1 MSSYNPLPSMNG
13 WNTQIT
19 FPLNRGICGFGN
31 LVVIS
36 HCKSSQKNEIHLNLM
51 LTWIIDIHQH
61 DYDKSGNY
69 ASIAI
74 PKIHW

>member
-36 HCKSSQKNEIHLNLM
+36 HCKSSEKNEIHLNSIGDLNNRDSSIS
-51 LTWIIDIHQH
+51 LW
-61 DYDKSGNY
+61 YDVY
-69 ASIAI
+69 QTL
-74 PKIHW
+74 